1 MTASDDERWMALA
14 LAVAR
19 RATPAPNPRV
29 GAVVVADGRFVALGW
44 HERAGGPHAEVI
56 ALAAAEGKA
65 QASTLYV
72 TLEPCNHYGRTPPC
86 AAAILVAG
94 VKRVVIGT
102 RDPNP
107 HVTGGGAARLR
118 DAGIEVRIGVLAGE
132 ARQLVEGWAVRLARR
147 SPVEVG
153 PPPLL
158 VGVRERQ

>member
-1 MTASDDERWMALA
+1 MALA

-29 GAVVVADGRFVALGW
+29 GAVVVADGRLAALGC

-65 QASTLYV
+65 HGSTLYV

-86 AAAILVAG
+86 ADAILAAG
-94 VKRVVIGT
+94 VRRVVIGR

-107 HVTGGGAARLR
+107 HVTGGGVARLR
-118 DAGIEVRIGVLAGE
+118 DGGIEVCVGVLARE
-132 ARQLVEGWAVRLARR
+132 ARQLVEDWATNVTKVWRMPPR
-147 SPVEVG
+147 SSLSGE
-153 PPPLL
+153 
-158 VGVRERQ
+158 

>member
-1 MTASDDERWMALA
+1 MALA
-14 LAVAR
+14 LSVAR

-44 HERAGGPHAEVI
+44 HERAGGPHAEVV

-65 QASTLYV
+65 HGSTLYV

-86 AAAILVAG
+86 VAAILAGG
-94 VKRVVIGT
+94 VKRVVIGM

-118 DAGIEVRIGVLAGE
+118 DGGIEVSIGVLAGE
-132 ARQLVEGWAVRLARR
+132 ARQLVETWAVRLASR
-147 SPVEVG
+147 SPMEVCP
-153 PPPLL
+153 PPPL
-158 VGVRERQ
+158 VAVRER